1 MAALT
6 NKERVG
12 RVLDLV
18 AEGLGPWM
26 VTQLHAKYGNGWE
39 TEVGRTAGLTN
50 RETTPNQSDP
60 AYLFWVFDKQ
70 WHAVFKPALLR
81 GQAHDQRALGRPQG
95 VGSR

>member
-12 RVLDLV
+12 RILDLV

-26 VTQLHAKYGNGWE
+26 VTQLHSKFGEDWAS
-39 TEVGRTAGLTN
+39 EVGRSAGLSG
-50 RETTPNQSDP
+50 RDSTPNQSDP

-70 WHAVFKPALLR
+70 WHGVFKIGR
-81 GQAHDQRALGRPQG
+81 AH
-95 VGSR
+95 V